1 MPSERDLTGF
11 TGMLAPS
18 KLIQPL
24 KGEGGNVDSCLSIPL
39 RVLTA
44 LIGLIPGK
52 KNSQLI
58 RMDIILTISFVV
70 NYIRLIKLT
79 KSSSGQQNNAT
90 SSS

>member
-1 MPSERDLTGF
+1 MS
-11 TGMLAPS
+11 
-18 KLIQPL
+18 
-24 KGEGGNVDSCLSIPL
+24 L